1 MALLLV
7 SVNPSTTSSC
17 ACSFHASQSS
27 YFFFQP
33 YQTVQ
38 AHYSKSCRSLR
49 FRVSCKTGQIDT
61 QEQPQRT
68 KVAFEPTKK
77 KRKPK
82 PSFFE
87 QIQDKWSMKVN
98 SPRENFPWQKQN
110 VVLEEEEEEEE
121 EEEGQKS
128 SGVSASEPV
137 KQTVS
142 FSLPNRGVYAPWS
155 HGNKPIKPQVDY
167 ESATSQHSVAQG
179 KNLGGF
185 VRHSEIDTTSGG
197 VEKEKRLEQR
207 FDSNKKLGRES
218 VGANGGI
225 SNGVSKKE
233 EKMISNGSNGVS
245 FNETLSVDGG
255 NDEKIEKE
263 KSIKQRFDGTRKLES
278 KSMGENGGTSIGVS
292 KKEDKMISKG
302 LNGVSFDET
311 VSGDGAKNEKVE
323 NFVHIHSGSCDSIRL
338 PWERESELDSEEGD
352 KARKRRSNTDLAER
366 MLPDHE
372 LKRLRNVSLR
382 MLERIKVGVSGIT
395 QALVDTIHEKWKV
408 DEVVKLKFEE
418 PFSLNMK
425 RTHEIL
431 ESKTGGLVIWRS
443 GSSVV
448 LYRGMTYNIP
458 CVQSYAKQ
466 SQTNSQMLHHTED
479 ATRDGMHKVG
489 MKDVSRTS
497 DFPSLESA
505 EYLKDLSQ
513 CELMDLSVLNHLL
526 DELGPRFKD
535 WIGREPLPVD
545 ADLLPPVIPGYKTP
559 FRLLPYGVRPGL
571 RNKDMTKFR
580 RLARTVPPHF
590 ALGRNRELQGLANA
604 MVKLWE
610 KSAIAKIAIKR
621 GVQNTCNERMAE
633 ELKRLTGG
641 TLLSRNKDFIVFYRG
656 NDYLPSVVT
665 GVLKER
671 RKLRDLQQDEEEQAR
686 QMASDFVESKPEAS
700 KGQLVAGTLAET
712 LAATTRWRNQLT
724 IDKVEKMT
732 RDSTLARHASLVR
745 HLEKKLALAKGKLR
759 KAEKALARVQESL
772 EPSDLPDDLET
783 LTDED
788 RFLFRKIGLSM
799 KPFLLLGRRGVYS
812 GTIENMHLH
821 WKHRELVK
829 IIVRGQSFE
838 QVKHVA
844 ISLEA
849 ESGGVLVSLDKTTKG
864 YAVIVYRGKNYEC
877 PLPLRPRNLLTRR
890 QALARSI
897 ELQRREA
904 LKHHISDLLERVE
917 LLKSELDTGKG
928 KMVDGGRTLP
938 STVDDY
944 SIPSDDSDEEVGEE
958 AYLEVYD
965 CGNVDDDNENETV
978 DQFSS

>member
-1 MALLLV
+1 MALPLF
-7 SVNPSTTSSC
+7 SVNPSTTCSS
-17 ACSFHASQSS
+17 ACSFHAPHPLC
-27 YFFFQP
+27 FLLLHH
-33 YQTVQ
+33 QT
-38 AHYSKSCRSLR
+38 HSFKSCRALR
-49 FRVSCKTGQIDT
+49 FRVSCKTVQVDT
-61 QEQPQRT
+61 QEKPQRISQ
-68 KVAFEPTKK
+68 VAFEATRK

-98 SPRENFPWQKQN
+98 SPRDKFPWQKQN
-110 VVLEEEEEEEE
+110 ELVQEEKEEVEEEDEEEEVFEPQISKQ
-121 EEEGQKS
+121 EEGQKCY
-128 SGVSASEPV
+128 GVRVAEPV
-137 KQTVS
+137 NQKVS
-142 FSLPNRGVYAPWS
+142 FSLPNRIVYAPWA
-155 HGNKPIKPQVDY
+155 HGSKRITPQVDS
-167 ESATSQHSVAQG
+167 EPEASQHSGAQG
-179 KNLGGF
+179 KNLDGF
-185 VRHSEIDTTSGG
+185 AGRSEIDTTSGA
-197 VEKEKRLEQR
+197 VKKEKSFERR
-207 FDSNKKLGRES
+207 FDSNRKLERER
-218 VGANGGI
+218 VGEMGI
-225 SNGVSKKE
+225 ISIGVSKKE
-233 EKMISNGSNGVS
+233 EKMISKGLNGISL
-245 FNETLSVDGG
+245 NETLSGD
-255 NDEKIEKE
+255 
-263 KSIKQRFDGTRKLES
+263 
-278 KSMGENGGTSIGVS
+278 GEN
-292 KKEDKMISKG
+292 D
-302 LNGVSFDET
+302 
-311 VSGDGAKNEKVE
+311 EKVE
-323 NFVHIHSGSCDSIRL
+323 NFVYSGSGSIRL
-338 PWERESELDSEEGD
+338 PWKRESELSSEEGD
-352 KARKRRSNTDLAER
+352 KTRKRRSNTELAER

-372 LKRLRNVSLR
+372 LRRLRNVSLR
-382 MLERIKVGVSGIT
+382 MLERIKVGVTGIT
-395 QALVDTIHEKWKV
+395 QALVNTIHEKWKI

-448 LYRGMTYNIP
+448 LYRGMTYNLP
-458 CVQSYAKQ
+458 CVQTYAKH
-466 SQTNSQMLHHTED
+466 SQTNSHMLQRSEN
-479 ATRDGMHKVG
+479 ATSDSMHNVG
-489 MKDVSRTS
+489 VKDVSRTT

-513 CELMDLSVLNHLL
+513 RELMALNDLNHLL

-545 ADLLPPVIPGYKTP
+545 ADLLPSVVRGYKTP
-559 FRLLPYGVRPGL
+559 FRLLPYGFRPCL
-571 RNKDMTKFR
+571 RDKDMTKYR

-604 MVKLWE
+604 MMKLWE

-665 GVLKER
+665 GVLEER

-686 QMASDFVESKPEAS
+686 QMASDYVVSNSEAS
-700 KGQLVAGTLAET
+700 KGQFVAGTLAET
-712 LAATTRWRNQLT
+712 MAATTHWRNQLT
-724 IDKVEKMT
+724 IDKVEKMR
-732 RDSTLARHASLVR
+732 RDSTFARHASLVR

-799 KPFLLLGRRGVYS
+799 KPFLLLGRREVYS

-821 WKHRELVK
+821 WKHKELVK
-829 IIVRGQSFE
+829 IIVRGKSFE
-838 QVKHVA
+838 QVKHIA

-864 YAVIVYRGKNYEC
+864 YAIILYRGKNYQC

-890 QALARSI
+890 QALARSV

-904 LKHHISDLLERVE
+904 LKHHISDLQEKVG
-917 LLKSELDTGKG
+917 LLKSELEEKG
-928 KMVDGGRTLP
+928 NGRMVDDGRTLH
-938 STVDDY
+938 STGDDPL
-944 SIPSDDSDEEVGEE
+944 IPSDDSEEDEGEE

-965 CGNVDDDNENETV
+965 SGNEDNNNEHEIV
-978 DQFSS
+978 GSV

>member
-1 MALLLV
+1 MALPLF
-7 SVNPSTTSSC
+7 SVNPSTTCSS
-17 ACSFHASQSS
+17 ACSFHAPHPLC
-27 YFFFQP
+27 FLLLHH
-33 YQTVQ
+33 QT
-38 AHYSKSCRSLR
+38 HSFKSCRALR
-49 FRVSCKTGQIDT
+49 FRVSCKTVQVDT
-61 QEQPQRT
+61 QEKPQRISQ
-68 KVAFEPTKK
+68 VAFKATRK

-98 SPRENFPWQKQN
+98 SPRDKFPWQKQN
-110 VVLEEEEEEEE
+110 ELVQEEKEEVEEEDEEEEVFEPKISKQ
-121 EEEGQKS
+121 EEGQKCY
-128 SGVSASEPV
+128 GVRVAEPV
-137 KQTVS
+137 NQKVS
-142 FSLPNRGVYAPWS
+142 FSLPNRIVYAPWA
-155 HGNKPIKPQVDY
+155 HGSKRITPQVDS
-167 ESATSQHSVAQG
+167 EPETSQHSGAQG
-179 KNLGGF
+179 KNLDGF
-185 VRHSEIDTTSGG
+185 AGHSEIDTTSGA
-197 VEKEKRLEQR
+197 VKKEKSFERR
-207 FDSNKKLGRES
+207 FDSNRKLERER
-218 VGANGGI
+218 VGEMGI
-225 SNGVSKKE
+225 ISIGVSKKE
-233 EKMISNGSNGVS
+233 EKMISKGLNGISL
-245 FNETLSVDGG
+245 NETLSGD
-255 NDEKIEKE
+255 
-263 KSIKQRFDGTRKLES
+263 
-278 KSMGENGGTSIGVS
+278 GEN
-292 KKEDKMISKG
+292 D
-302 LNGVSFDET
+302 
-311 VSGDGAKNEKVE
+311 EKVE
-323 NFVHIHSGSCDSIRL
+323 NFVYSGSGSIRL
-338 PWERESELDSEEGD
+338 PWKRESELSSEEGD
-352 KARKRRSNTDLAER
+352 KTRKRRSNTELAER

-372 LKRLRNVSLR
+372 LRRLRNVSLR
-382 MLERIKVGVSGIT
+382 MLERIKVGVTGIT
-395 QALVDTIHEKWKV
+395 QALVNTIHEKWKI

-448 LYRGMTYNIP
+448 LYRGMTYNLP
-458 CVQSYAKQ
+458 CVQTYAKH
-466 SQTNSQMLHHTED
+466 SQTNSHMLQHSEN
-479 ATRDGMHKVG
+479 ATSDSMHNVG
-489 MKDVSRTS
+489 VKDVSRTT

-513 CELMDLSVLNHLL
+513 RELMALNDLNHLL
-526 DELGPRFKD
+526 DELGPRFED

-545 ADLLPPVIPGYKTP
+545 ADLLPSVVRGYKTP
-559 FRLLPYGVRPGL
+559 FRLLPYGFRPCL
-571 RNKDMTKFR
+571 RDKDMTKYR

-604 MVKLWE
+604 MMKLWE

-665 GVLKER
+665 GVLEER

-686 QMASDFVESKPEAS
+686 QMASDYVVSNSEAS
-700 KGQLVAGTLAET
+700 KGQFVAGTLAET
-712 LAATTRWRNQLT
+712 MAATTHWRNQLT
-724 IDKVEKMT
+724 IDKVEKMR
-732 RDSTLARHASLVR
+732 RDSTFARHASLVR

-799 KPFLLLGRRGVYS
+799 KPFLLLGRREVYS

-821 WKHRELVK
+821 WKHKELVK
-829 IIVRGQSFE
+829 IIVRGKSFE
-838 QVKHVA
+838 QVKHIA

-864 YAVIVYRGKNYEC
+864 YAIILYRGKNYQC

-890 QALARSI
+890 QALARSV

-904 LKHHISDLLERVE
+904 LKHHISDLQEKVG
-917 LLKSELDTGKG
+917 LLKSELEEMGNG
-928 KMVDGGRTLP
+928 RMVDDGRTLH
-938 STVDDY
+938 STGDDPL
-944 SIPSDDSDEEVGEE
+944 IPSDDSEEDEGEE

-965 CGNVDDDNENETV
+965 SGNEDNNNEHEIV
-978 DQFSS
+978 GSV

>member
-1 MALLLV
+1 MAVPLF
-7 SVNPSTTSSC
+7 SVNPSTTCSST
-17 ACSFHASQSS
+17 CSFHAPHPLC
-27 YFFFQP
+27 FLLLH
-33 YQTVQ
+33 YQT
-38 AHYSKSCRSLR
+38 HSFKSCRALR
-49 FRVSCKTGQIDT
+49 FRVSCKTVQVDT
-61 QEQPQRT
+61 QEQPQRI
-68 KVAFEPTKK
+68 KVAFEATRK

-98 SPRENFPWQKQN
+98 SPRDKFPWQKQN
-110 VVLEEEEEEEE
+110 ELVQEEKEEVEEEEEEEE
-121 EEEGQKS
+121 EEVFEPKISRQEEGQKY
-128 SGVSASEPV
+128 SGVRVAEPV
-137 KQTVS
+137 NQKVS
-142 FSLPNRGVYAPWS
+142 FSLPNRIVYAPWA
-155 HGNKPIKPQVDY
+155 HGSKRITPQVDS
-167 ESATSQHSVAQG
+167 EPETSQHSGAQG
-179 KNLGGF
+179 KNLDGF
-185 VRHSEIDTTSGG
+185 AGHSEIDATSGA
-197 VEKEKRLEQR
+197 VKKERSFERR
-207 FDSNKKLGRES
+207 FDSNRKLERER
-218 VGANGGI
+218 VGEIGI
-225 SNGVSKKE
+225 ISIGVSKKE
-233 EKMISNGSNGVS
+233 EKMIS
-245 FNETLSVDGG
+245 
-255 NDEKIEKE
+255 
-263 KSIKQRFDGTRKLES
+263 
-278 KSMGENGGTSIGVS
+278 
-292 KKEDKMISKG
+292 KG
-302 LNGVSFDET
+302 LNGVSLDET
-311 VSGDGAKNEKVE
+311 LSGDGENDEKVE
-323 NFVHIHSGSCDSIRL
+323 NFVYSGSGSIRL
-338 PWERESELDSEEGD
+338 PWKRESELSSEEGD
-352 KARKRRSNTDLAER
+352 KTRKRRSNTELAER

-372 LKRLRNVSLR
+372 LRRLRNVSLR
-382 MLERIKVGVSGIT
+382 MLERIKVGVTGIT
-395 QALVDTIHEKWKV
+395 QALVNTIHEKWKI

-448 LYRGMTYNIP
+448 LYRGMTYNLP
-458 CVQSYAKQ
+458 CVQTYAKQ
-466 SQTNSQMLHHTED
+466 SQTNSHMLQHSEN
-479 ATRDGMHKVG
+479 ATSDSMHNVG
-489 MKDVSRTS
+489 VKDVSRTT

-513 CELMDLSVLNHLL
+513 RELMALNDLNHLL

-545 ADLLPPVIPGYKTP
+545 ADLLPSVVPGYKTP
-559 FRLLPYGVRPGL
+559 FRLLPYGFRPCL
-571 RNKDMTKFR
+571 RDKDVTKYR

-604 MVKLWE
+604 MMKLWE

-665 GVLKER
+665 GVLEER

-686 QMASDFVESKPEAS
+686 QMASDYVVSNSEAS

-712 LAATTRWRNQLT
+712 MAATTHWRNQLT
-724 IDKVEKMT
+724 IDKVEKMR
-732 RDSTLARHASLVR
+732 RDSTFARHASLVR

-799 KPFLLLGRRGVYS
+799 KPFLLLGRREVYS

-821 WKHRELVK
+821 WKHKELVK
-829 IIVRGQSFE
+829 IIVRGKSFE
-838 QVKHVA
+838 QVKHIA

-864 YAVIVYRGKNYEC
+864 YAIILYRGKNYQC

-890 QALARSI
+890 QALARSV

-904 LKHHISDLLERVE
+904 LKHHISDLQEKVG
-917 LLKSELDTGKG
+917 LLKSELEEMGNGT
-928 KMVDGGRTLP
+928 MVDDGRTLH
-938 STVDDY
+938 STGDDPF
-944 SIPSDDSDEEVGEE
+944 IPSDDSEEDEGEE

-965 CGNVDDDNENETV
+965 SGNEDNNNEHEIV
-978 DQFSS
+978 GSV

>member
-1 MALLLV
+1 A
-7 SVNPSTTSSC
+7 
-17 ACSFHASQSS
+17 
-27 YFFFQP
+27 
-33 YQTVQ
+33 
-38 AHYSKSCRSLR
+38 LR
-49 FRVSCKTGQIDT
+49 FRVSCKTVQVDT
-61 QEQPQRT
+61 QEKPQRISQ
-68 KVAFEPTKK
+68 VAFEATRK

-98 SPRENFPWQKQN
+98 SPRDKFPWQKQN
-110 VVLEEEEEEEE
+110 ELVQEEKEEAEEEDEEEEVFEPKISKQ
-121 EEEGQKS
+121 EEGQKCY
-128 SGVSASEPV
+128 GVRVAEH
-137 KQTVS
+137 KRIT
-142 FSLPNRGVYAPWS
+142 
-155 HGNKPIKPQVDY
+155 PQVDS
-167 ESATSQHSVAQG
+167 EPETSQHSGAQG
-179 KNLGGF
+179 KNLDGF
-185 VRHSEIDTTSGG
+185 AGHSEIDTTSGA
-197 VEKEKRLEQR
+197 VKKEKSFERR
-207 FDSNKKLGRES
+207 FDSNRKLERER
-218 VGANGGI
+218 VGEMGI
-225 SNGVSKKE
+225 ISIGVSKKE
-233 EKMISNGSNGVS
+233 EKMISKGLNGISL
-245 FNETLSVDGG
+245 NETLSGD
-255 NDEKIEKE
+255 
-263 KSIKQRFDGTRKLES
+263 
-278 KSMGENGGTSIGVS
+278 GEN
-292 KKEDKMISKG
+292 D
-302 LNGVSFDET
+302 
-311 VSGDGAKNEKVE
+311 EKVE
-323 NFVHIHSGSCDSIRL
+323 NFVYSGSGSIRL
-338 PWERESELDSEEGD
+338 PWKRESELSSEEGD
-352 KARKRRSNTDLAER
+352 KTRKRRSNTELAER

-372 LKRLRNVSLR
+372 LRRLRNVSLR
-382 MLERIKVGVSGIT
+382 MLERIKVGVTGIT
-395 QALVDTIHEKWKV
+395 QALVNTIHEKWKI

-448 LYRGMTYNIP
+448 LYRGMTYNLP
-458 CVQSYAKQ
+458 CVQTYAKH
-466 SQTNSQMLHHTED
+466 SQTNSHMLQHSEN
-479 ATRDGMHKVG
+479 ATSDSMHNVG
-489 MKDVSRTS
+489 VKDVSRTT

-513 CELMDLSVLNHLL
+513 RELMALNDLNHLL

-545 ADLLPPVIPGYKTP
+545 ADLLPSVVRGYKTP
-559 FRLLPYGVRPGL
+559 FRLLPYGFRPCL
-571 RNKDMTKFR
+571 RDKDMTKYR

-604 MVKLWE
+604 MMKLWE

-665 GVLKER
+665 GVLEER

-686 QMASDFVESKPEAS
+686 QMASDYVVSNSEAS
-700 KGQLVAGTLAET
+700 KGQFVAGTLAET
-712 LAATTRWRNQLT
+712 MAATTHWRNQLT
-724 IDKVEKMT
+724 IDKVEKMR
-732 RDSTLARHASLVR
+732 RDSTFARHASLVR

-799 KPFLLLGRRGVYS
+799 KPFLLLGRREVYS

-821 WKHRELVK
+821 WKHKELVK
-829 IIVRGQSFE
+829 IIVRGKSFE
-838 QVKHVA
+838 QVKHIA

-864 YAVIVYRGKNYEC
+864 YAIILYRGKNYQC

-890 QALARSI
+890 QALARSV

-904 LKHHISDLLERVE
+904 LKHHISDLQEKVG
-917 LLKSELDTGKG
+917 LLKSELGNG
-928 KMVDGGRTLP
+928 RMVDDGRTLH
-938 STVDDY
+938 STGDDPL
-944 SIPSDDSDEEVGEE
+944 IPSDDSEEDEGEE

-965 CGNVDDDNENETV
+965 SGNEDNNNEHEIETTQLEV
-978 DQFSS
+978 ALSCCSAAFMKSKTTDTNSV